1 MHIEIARADN
11 IIVAAPHNNSAQPRS
26 IPPLCNRVAQDQAL
40 ILGFIAENS
49 LPLSVTSGI
58 IKLAQELAK
67 DPKALAELSMDRTS
81 ASYKLTHGVKKTILD
96 EALEEIRSV
105 PFSLN
110 IDEATSKTNK
120 RVLESLFSALD
131 RLFERMNLPW
141 DNLVSILM
149 DSCAVMRGS
158 KNGLEKKIRDRRAP
172 HLLDIDGDSCHHLHN
187 ASKKLCCPFERWVES
202 LLSDLHTDHKCA
214 ILQKR
219 EVQETGRARIKEL
232 WKELGNRSKNFT
244 NEGKMRKVRI
254 CKKSKD
260 PKVHKLHDEQEKLVR
275 EFLSCFIKPEELIN
289 SKGRNLSGP
298 KMKLLDLTSTEAH
311 LAAPFVGSEA
321 SSPLDQLG
329 REHPVVKAFKT
340 KVESAFSV
348 MSNILQ
354 AKAAKLS
361 VETYESYQVVK
372 YNLKA
377 MQVSA
382 IQHYSRKTKES
393 PVNVQLCRNVKLS
406 SQRYRALLRDKEEL
420 NKRPYNSEKPTAGKK
435 MAKDAIVAAAVSARR
450 KFQKKRVEA
459 LKKLATKAKES
470 YKN

>member
-1 MHIEIARADN
+1 M
-11 IIVAAPHNNSAQPRS
+11 
-26 IPPLCNRVAQDQAL
+26 QAL

-96 EALEEIRSV
+96 EVLEEIRNV

-120 RVLESLFSALD
+120 RVLGVLVSYWSEKHERMVVQHLAALELISVTAESLFSALD
-131 RLFERMNLPW
+131 GLFERMNLPW

-202 LLSDLHTDHKCA
+202 LLSDLHTDHKWSADMKDGLREICSIFGIHFSRPECYIPHRWLSVLDVSLETLRMWDALVMFYYAFLSNEDKCTYKDIVSA

-219 EVQETGRARIKEL
+219 EVQGTGRARIKEL
-232 WKELGNRSKNFT
+232 WKELGDRSKNFT

-254 CKKSKD
+254 CKK
-260 PKVHKLHDEQEKLVR
+260 V
-275 EFLSCFIKPEELIN
+275 
-289 SKGRNLSGP
+289 
-298 KMKLLDLTSTEAH
+298 
-311 LAAPFVGSEA
+311 
-321 SSPLDQLG
+321 
-329 REHPVVKAFKT
+329 
-340 KVESAFSV
+340 
-348 MSNILQ
+348 
-354 AKAAKLS
+354 
-361 VETYESYQVVK
+361 
-372 YNLKA
+372 
-377 MQVSA
+377 
-382 IQHYSRKTKES
+382 RKT
-393 PVNVQLCRNVKLS
+393 P
-406 SQRYRALLRDKEEL
+406 
-420 NKRPYNSEKPTAGKK
+420 
-435 MAKDAIVAAAVSARR
+435 
-450 KFQKKRVEA
+450 
-459 LKKLATKAKES
+459 
-470 YKN
+470 